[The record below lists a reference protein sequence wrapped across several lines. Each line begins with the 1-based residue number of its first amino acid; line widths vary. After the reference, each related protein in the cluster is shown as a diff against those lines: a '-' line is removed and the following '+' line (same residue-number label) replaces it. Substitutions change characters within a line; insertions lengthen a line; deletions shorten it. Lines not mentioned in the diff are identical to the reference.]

1 MRGIMA
7 VALLAMTLPV
17 AAQTVQERLPTCLAC
32 HGEKGQS
39 ENADVPS
46 LGGQQKDY
54 VLVQLYMFREKMRT
68 VDVMNQMAKGLSD
81 DDLRT
86 IAETVA
92 KLPPPAPLSDTPDA
106 ARAERAKGLVAKHRC
121 NFCHTPNF
129 AGQDQVPRIAA
140 QREDYLLKTLREY
153 KSGARHGYEPAMA
166 SVVEPLQDSDFV
178 DLAYYL
184 ARVR

>member
-32 HGEKGQS
+32 PGEKGQS

-54 VLVQLYMFREKMRT
+54 VLVQLYMFREEMRA
-68 VDVMNQMAKGLSD
+68 VDVVSQMAKGLSD

-121 NFCHTPNF
+121 HFCRPGPGAAHRGPDRGF
-129 AGQDQVPRIAA
+129 PAQDA
-140 QREDYLLKTLREY
+140 
-153 KSGARHGYEPAMA
+153 
-166 SVVEPLQDSDFV
+166 
-178 DLAYYL
+178 
-184 ARVR
+184 ARVQVRRPAWL